1 MAYDI
6 GPRIGI
12 DGEQEFRT
20 AIQNV
25 NQQVRTLSSEMEV
38 MASRFE
44 NSDDAE
50 QELRRQTELLNKQ
63 IEAQE
68 EKIRLLNQGLERSA
82 DKYGDADAK
91 TLKWK
96 ETVNKATV
104 DLNKMTGR
112 LDDAEKALDD
122 LKDSARKAA
131 DGIQDVRDESGKL
144 DVDPIASLQKNF
156 SDLKN
161 VLVGGAVVTGIKEVA
176 GALIEVVDGTEE
188 YRKIMGTLEASSQAA
203 GYTSEETAEAYD
215 RLYGVL
221 GDTQTA
227 ATTVANLQALGL
239 EQEKLMQLVDVAI
252 GGWATYGD
260 SIPIDALAESINE
273 TVKTGEVTGA
283 LADVLNWGA
292 EEGETYGVAL
302 KEANEANKEWN
313 DAVNDAKSAED
324 YFNLAMQDTQTEAER
339 VDKLLAATAK
349 QGLKEQSDAWH
360 DLNEDIV
367 NSNTARADFEEAMGE
382 LGETLAPIKDGLMK
396 FAAEGIGAITD
407 AIGWA
412 IDGVRK
418 LIGWLNDLSKKDR
431 ETYGSGVDARGEGR
445 AIAPQSVNG
454 SYATGLYEVPY
465 DGFTARMHKDEM
477 IVPASMAERMRSGN
491 TGGFAALAESMVN
504 GVQTAVAGSSGG
516 SYTFNLVMPDNT
528 VLARYQLPA
537 LIEVA
542 RANGTPILNP
552 INA

>member
-12 DGEQEFRT
+12 DGEQEFRK

-161 VLVGGAVVTGIKEVA
+161 VLVGGAVVGGIKEVT
-176 GALIEVVDGTEE
+176 GAIIEVVDSTQE
-188 YRKIMGTLEASSQAA
+188 YRRIMGSLELSSQAA
-203 GYTSEETAEAYD
+203 GYTAEQTAQAYD

-221 GDTQTA
+221 GDTQTT
-227 ATTVANLQALGL
+227 ATTVANLQAIGL
-239 EQEKLMQLVDVAI
+239 SQNGLMEIIDATT
-252 GGWATYGD
+252 GAWATYGD
-260 SIPIDALAESINE
+260 SIPIDGLAESINE
-273 TVKTGEVTGA
+273 TIKAGQVTGTF
-283 LADVLNWGA
+283 ADVLNWA
-292 EEGETYGVAL
+292 GV
-302 KEANEANKEWN
+302 NEDE
-313 DAVNDAKSAED
+313 
-324 YFNLAMQDTQTEAER
+324 FNEKLAMQQTEAGRAFTVLDHLRKE
-339 VDKLLAATAK
+339 
-349 QGLKEQSDAWH
+349 GLVKAGEAWR
-360 DLNEDIV
+360 DVNEDIV
-367 NSNTARADFEEAMGE
+367 NSNEAQRELDEAMGE
-382 LGETLAPIKDGLMK
+382 LGETLAPVSDGLKRM
-396 FAAEGIGAITD
+396 ATVGLGAITEG
-407 AIGWA
+407 AKWA
-412 IDGVRK
+412 IEGIK
-418 LIGWLNDLSKKDR
+418 NLIGWLNDLSKKNQAA
-431 ETYGSGVDARGEGR
+431 YGSGVDARGEGR

-537 LIEVA
+537 LIDVA